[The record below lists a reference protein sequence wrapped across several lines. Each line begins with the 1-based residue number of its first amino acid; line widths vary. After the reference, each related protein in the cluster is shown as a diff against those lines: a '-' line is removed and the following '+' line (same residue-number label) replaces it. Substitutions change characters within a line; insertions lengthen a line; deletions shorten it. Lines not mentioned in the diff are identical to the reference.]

1 MPKLVEKHFTLF
13 LKRILLRHPRRGK
26 KGRKLTLSIINLDVF
41 LTLVYR
47 FVSLKSL
54 FTNSISIFSVGNDN
68 RKKQKKRRK
77 KLGGCSSKTKHHLY
91 DFNVKSKYRF

>member
-26 KGRKLTLSIINLDVF
+26 KGRKLTLSIINLDVL

-47 FVSLKSL
+47 FVSLKS
-54 FTNSISIFSVGNDN
+54 FSTNSISIFSVGNGN
-68 RKKQKKRRK
+68 QKKQKEV
-77 KLGGCSSKTKHHLY
+77 
-91 DFNVKSKYRF
+91 VKNWGM

>member
-47 FVSLKSL
+47 FVSLKFL
-54 FTNSISIFSVGNDN
+54 FTNSISIFSVGNGN
-68 RKKQKKRRK
+68 RKKQKKV
-77 KLGGCSSKTKHHLY
+77 
-91 DFNVKSKYRF
+91 VKNWGDAALKQNIIYMILM

>member
-13 LKRILLRHPRRGK
+13 LKRILFRHLRRGK
-26 KGRKLTLSIINLDVF
+26 KGRKLTLSTINLDVF

-54 FTNSISIFSVGNDN
+54 FTNNISIFSVGNGN
-68 RKKQKKRRK
+68 QKKQKEVVKNWGDVALK
-77 KLGGCSSKTKHHLY
+77 Q
-91 DFNVKSKYRF
+91 NVIYMILM